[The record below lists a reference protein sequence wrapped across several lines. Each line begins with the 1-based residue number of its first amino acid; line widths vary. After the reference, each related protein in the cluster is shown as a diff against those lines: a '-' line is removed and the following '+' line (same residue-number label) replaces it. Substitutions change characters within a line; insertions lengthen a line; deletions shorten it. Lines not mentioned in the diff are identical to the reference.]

1 MNTHTHGD
9 SLMKKSIVSFARLPR
24 VVFMVGVAALLVW
37 QAVPVYSTTI
47 NVALGQRSSYPMA
60 GIASGDVS
68 QSSTPGTAAP
78 LTYSGSTWNQVG
90 GISPSAT
97 GLLDSEGVATTVG
110 FFVTGYKATVGDH
123 GGAGIL
129 QLLGAGIHA
138 DGPATSGD
146 YNPDPNTLP
155 GLTLTGLNDSWTY
168 SLAVVSGGNY
178 NNTNQWNIGGTA
190 TFTNPSTPSGFIG
203 GTSLTTASSNGQRST
218 WVDGVNYVVF
228 PNLTSVGGSL
238 TVLDRAVTDKFSMNG
253 FQLQVTAVPE
263 PSTCCMAL
271 AGLACGGYSLFRRRR
286 AC

>member
-1 MNTHTHGD
+1 
-9 SLMKKSIVSFARLPR
+9 MKRFSVSFARLPR
-24 VVFMVGVAALLVW
+24 VVWSVVAVALLVW
-37 QAVPVYSTTI
+37 QAVPGYSTTI
-47 NVALGQRSSYPMA
+47 NVALGERSSYPMA
-60 GIASGDVS
+60 GIASGDVF

-90 GISPSAT
+90 GSSPSAT
-97 GLLDSEGVATTVG
+97 GLLDSEGVATSVG
-110 FFVTGYKATVGDH
+110 FSVTGYVNIVGDH

-138 DGPATSGD
+138 DGPATSGGF
-146 YNPDPNTLP
+146 NPDPNTLP

-190 TFTNPSTPSGFIG
+190 TFTDPSTPSGFIG
-203 GTSLTTASSNGQRST
+203 GASLTTASDNGQRST

-263 PSTCCMAL
+263 IDPNSLGSVLAL
-271 AGLACGGYSLFRRRR
+271 VVGALGLLERRRLK
-286 AC
+286 AA